1 MKGFR
6 DFYPKEKRIS
16 NYIFNTWK
24 EVALNYGYEEIDMP
38 ILEETK
44 LYNKSGD
51 EIPAQ
56 IYRFKDKSKRDVAL
70 RPETTP
76 SIARMI
82 KNNPNLKKPI
92 KWFSISQC
100 YRYEQLQKGRGRE
113 FFQFNLDYL
122 GVESMQADAEVITT
136 LIKIFTSFNLSENDF
151 YIRISNRK
159 LLNDL
164 YKEYKIEKTK
174 EVSRMLD
181 KKGKIG
187 DAEIREQLEDFGLA
201 KGQVTALFN
210 IFKIKD
216 LNEIKIESK
225 GLEELKQLFSILK
238 DYNLD
243 KFIEL
248 DLGIM
253 RGFDYYTSTIFE
265 AFDKNKKFRAL
276 AGGGRYDNLADMPG
290 VGYGLGDIVLT
301 LFLESKDLLPKEA
314 SETEVFIIPINT
326 LQKSIKIAEQLRKD
340 NLNVSIDLLKRP
352 ISKNLEYADR
362 KQIPYVI
369 IIGEDELKQRKVK
382 LKNMTTGEERL
393 ISVEDVS
400 KVCRP

>member
-6 DFYPKEKRIS
+6 DFYPTEKRTS
-16 NYIFNTWK
+16 NYIFNIWK
-24 EVALNYGYEEIDMP
+24 EIALRYGYEEIDMP

-82 KNNPNLKKPI
+82 KNNSNLKKPI

-100 YRYEQLQKGRGRE
+100 YRYEQLQKGRSRE

-136 LIKIFTSFNLSENDF
+136 LIKIFTSFQLTEKDF

-164 YKEYKIEKTK
+164 FKEYKVEKTK
-174 EVSRMLD
+174 EVSRILD

-187 DAEIREQLEDFGLA
+187 DEEIKEQLEDFGLR
-201 KGQVTALFN
+201 KEQITALFN

-216 LNEIKIESK
+216 LNEVKIESK
-225 GLEELKQLFSILK
+225 GLDELKLLFNILK

-248 DLGIM
+248 DLSIM
-253 RGFDYYTSTIFE
+253 RGFEYYTSTIFE

-301 LFLESKDLLPKEA
+301 LFLESKNLLPKET
-314 SETEVFIIPINT
+314 SETDIFIIPINT
-326 LQKSIKIAEQLRKD
+326 LQKSIKIAEELRKD

-352 ISKNLEYADR
+352 ISKNLEYSDK
-362 KQIPYVI
+362 KQIPYVV
-369 IIGEDELKQRKVK
+369 IIGEDELKQKKVK

-393 ISVEDVS
+393 ISVEDV
-400 KVCRP
+400 KKIIT

>member
-1 MKGFR
+1 
-6 DFYPKEKRIS
+6 
-16 NYIFNTWK
+16 
-24 EVALNYGYEEIDMP
+24 
-38 ILEETK
+38 
-44 LYNKSGD
+44 
-51 EIPAQ
+51 
-56 IYRFKDKSKRDVAL
+56 
-70 RPETTP
+70 
-76 SIARMI
+76 
-82 KNNPNLKKPI
+82 
-92 KWFSISQC
+92 
-100 YRYEQLQKGRGRE
+100 
-113 FFQFNLDYL
+113 LD
-122 GVESMQADAEVITT
+122 
-136 LIKIFTSFNLSENDF
+136 
-151 YIRISNRK
+151 
-159 LLNDL
+159 
-164 YKEYKIEKTK
+164 
-174 EVSRMLD
+174 
-181 KKGKIG
+181 
-187 DAEIREQLEDFGLA
+187 
-201 KGQVTALFN
+201 
-210 IFKIKD
+210 
-216 LNEIKIESK
+216 
-225 GLEELKQLFSILK
+225 ELKELFSILK